1 MIRDAL
7 LDFRGGGGGRV
18 YKKERFEEKKG
29 QTQMV
34 RNENKSPQY
43 TCTIQKINNSMT
55 QLPITHPEY
64 LMFPLGQM
72 IEVPLVGT
80 YSSGWLVN
88 QSKDFLDQSLDQRD
102 INISHHLNIK

>member
-1 MIRDAL
+1 MHYWIFGEGAGVGCIRRNVL
-7 LDFRGGGGGRV
+7 
-18 YKKERFEEKKG
+18 KKKKDKRKWLEMK
-29 QTQMV
+29 TNHPNI
-34 RNENKSPQY
+34 RAR
-43 TCTIQKINNSMT
+43 IQKINNSMT